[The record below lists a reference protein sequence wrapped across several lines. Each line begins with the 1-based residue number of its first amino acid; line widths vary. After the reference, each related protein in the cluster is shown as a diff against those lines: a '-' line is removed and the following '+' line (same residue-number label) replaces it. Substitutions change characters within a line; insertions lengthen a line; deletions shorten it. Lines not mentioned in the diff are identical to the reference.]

1 MPLHYIHSQVAMT
14 PDPNSPTPAESPGS
28 QPPQAPEGG
37 ANPPDALH
45 DLETRASN
53 ISIELIEAS
62 NELRLSE
69 IIADCLGS
77 HDRANQF
84 AGCLIPI
91 CEDPSPEALVVQDRL
106 CRVVAAQ
113 VRALAGQGIFDNIER
128 LRRGSAISDA
138 ILVASE
144 VNPRGLNCDG
154 LQDLLRAEVYLLSQL
169 DEDRAVLFDDEN
181 RAALG
186 SELSANALTD
196 WMGLYVHGVDKILLG
211 LKLLGFEPS
220 VALRTECQE
229 LVTAQLAWT
238 EAGMG
243 PTESR
248 TQCQAQIWAE
258 TLCLA
263 RAVAD
268 SSLEDSLLDV
278 ADQLVRWF
286 NAGALNGGG
295 IFEETR
301 EVDGTEVH
309 NILGW
314 LELAEHRAMAALLR
328 AQSSC
333 ATESFWKEVLE
344 TRPLSSR
351 AARIALH
358 GLAKCDASETAEY
371 VAKLL
376 NRLGSSKCGPA
387 LADRYFDTL
396 IRMAA
401 EPGVPEVVTNAWD
414 PRSEYPVD
422 PLRKELLLDRVEA
435 RLELHE
441 KQLAWARRRI
451 EECEDD
457 ATSRQR
463 IELAAGK
470 RGAIFSRR
478 ALVTLQQLASS

>member
-1 MPLHYIHSQVAMT
+1 MT
-14 PDPNSPTPAESPGS
+14 LEPNNRKPEESTGS
-28 QPPQAPEGG
+28 QPPRAQKEG
-37 ANPPDALH
+37 AKPPDTFH
-45 DLETRASN
+45 ELETRATD

-62 NELRLSE
+62 AEPRLSE

-77 HDRANQF
+77 HDRANEF
-84 AGCLIPI
+84 AGCVIPI
-91 CEDPSPEALVVQDRL
+91 CEDPSSEALIVQDRL
-106 CRVVAAQ
+106 CRAIASQ
-113 VRALAGQGIFDNIER
+113 IRSLANQDIFDNIEK
-128 LRRGSAISDA
+128 LRRASAISDA
-138 ILVASE
+138 ILVSSE
-144 VNPRGLNCDG
+144 VNPRGQNCDG
-154 LQDLLRAEVYLLSQL
+154 LQDLLRAEVFLLRQL
-169 DEDRAVLFDDEN
+169 DEDRAAILDEEN
-181 RAALG
+181 RATLG
-186 SELSANALTD
+186 SELAATAHTD
-196 WMGLYVHGVDKILLG
+196 WIELYVRSVDQVLLG
-211 LKLLGFEPS
+211 LKLSGLIPS
-220 VALRTECQE
+220 EDFLVECRE
-229 LVTAQLAWT
+229 LVACQLSWT
-238 EAGMG
+238 GVGMG

-248 TQCQAQIWAE
+248 TQFEAQIWAE

-268 SSLEDSLLDV
+268 SSLEDSLLGV

-295 IFEETR
+295 IFEETGK
-301 EVDGTEVH
+301 VDDTEIH

-333 ATESFWKEVLE
+333 ATESFWREVLE

-396 IRMAA
+396 IRVAA
-401 EPGVPEVVTNAWD
+401 EPGVAEVVTNAWD
-414 PRSEYPVD
+414 PQAEYPVD
-422 PLRKELLLDRVEA
+422 PLRKELLLDRVET
-435 RLELHE
+435 RLRLHD
-441 KQLAWARRRI
+441 KQVAWARRRI

-457 ATSRQR
+457 ASSRQR
-463 IELAAGK
+463 IELVAGK
-470 RGAIFSRR
+470 RGAIFSKR
-478 ALVTLQQLASS
+478 ALATLQKLADS